1 MRLKDLGIGRL
12 WNEDP
17 EILWPYGLRFLCALA
32 TYAYLAP
39 GSRGYGLDRVPSEGG
54 FVLAANH
61 FAAIDHVVIGIHSP
75 GRSSTWPRRSYSRC
89 P

>member
-39 GSRGYGLDRVPSEGG
+39 GSRGYGLDRVPPRADSC
-54 FVLAANH
+54 
-61 FAAIDHVVIGIHSP
+61 SP
-75 GRSSTWPRRSYSRC
+75 PTTSRRSTMW
-89 P
+89 